1 MSAVSLACFA
11 VWYMVVWV
19 LHQPM
24 RILHAS
30 AHMAPSSVQHPCAA
44 SHLAAICYRHRLSSL
59 SSGLQAK
66 CYTLKCIQGDE
77 QFFPASSSALPD
89 EAVPPEVQALTSKP
103 LYNPVAA
110 SEASATSMTLPHD
123 LAANASTSQG
133 SSRANSGPQGA
144 QASRRWPWQ
153 WGL

>member
-1 MSAVSLACFA
+1 MSAVLLACFA
-11 VWYMVVWV
+11 VWYMLALV

-24 RILHAS
+24 RLLHAS
-30 AHMAPSSVQHPCAA
+30 SHMAPSSVQT
-44 SHLAAICYRHRLSSL
+44 SHLAAIYYRHILPSL

-66 CYTLKCIQGDE
+66 SYTLKCIQGDE

-89 EAVPPEVQALTSKP
+89 EAVPPEVQALTSNP

-133 SSRANSGPQGA
+133 SSPANIGPQGA
-144 QASRRWPWQ
+144 QASKRWPWK